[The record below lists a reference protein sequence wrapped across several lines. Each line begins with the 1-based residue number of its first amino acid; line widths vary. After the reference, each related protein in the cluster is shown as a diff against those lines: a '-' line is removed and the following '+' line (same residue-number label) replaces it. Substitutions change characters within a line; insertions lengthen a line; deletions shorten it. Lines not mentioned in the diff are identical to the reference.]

1 MNSGERAREA
11 AFLRDIKARLGRL
24 YHDLNNPLAIASGNV
39 QLIEELMAM
48 GESDG
53 VSEAVADARQAL
65 DRFGALLDEFLA
77 VRAAIDERLAAG
89 SKDPA

>member
-1 MNSGERAREA
+1 MDSGERAREA

-39 QLIEELMAM
+39 QLIEELVAM
-48 GESDG
+48 GESEG
-53 VSEAVADARQAL
+53 VREAVTDAREAL

-77 VRAAIDERLAAG
+77 VRGAIDERLAEG
-89 SKDPA
+89 SKDSA